1 MSVAVHMFEAEGRS
15 MHTITGTHPA
25 VLWETPTLRSHAEHL
40 DRAGDHLWR
49 VVDARG
55 VIRGHLRV
63 IADPLGIR
71 YRAERL
77 HLASGAFRLIGEFW
91 DADDAVA
98 ALRG

>member
-1 MSVAVHMFEAEGRS
+1 MASPTE
-15 MHTITGTHPA
+15 THPA
-25 VLWETPTLRSHAEHL
+25 LLWETPSLRTHAEHL

-49 VVDARG
+49 VVDAKG
-55 VIRGHLRV
+55 AIRGHLRV

-77 HLASGAFRLIGEFW
+77 HLASGAFRLVGEFW

-98 ALRG
+98 ALRN

>member
-1 MSVAVHMFEAEGRS
+1 MRTLSES
-15 MHTITGTHPA
+15 LPSIP
-25 VLWETPTLRSHAEHL
+25 WSTPVLRSDAEHL

-55 VIRGHLRV
+55 SIRGHLRV

-77 HLASGAFRLIGEFW
+77 HLPSGAFRLVGEFW

-98 ALRG
+98 ALRH

>member
-1 MSVAVHMFEAEGRS
+1 MTSL
-15 MHTITGTHPA
+15 TDTHPA
-25 VLWETPTLRSHAEHL
+25 LLWETPTLRTRAEHL

-55 VIRGHLRV
+55 IIRGHLRV

-71 YRAERL
+71 FRAERL
-77 HLASGAFRLIGEFW
+77 HLASGAFRLVGEFW

>member
-1 MSVAVHMFEAEGRS
+1 MASLTE
-15 MHTITGTHPA
+15 THPA
-25 VLWETPTLRSHAEHL
+25 LLWETPSLRTHAEHL

-49 VVDARG
+49 VVDAKG
-55 VIRGHLRV
+55 AIRGHLRV

-77 HLASGAFRLIGEFW
+77 HLASGAFRLVGEFW

-98 ALRG
+98 ALRN